1 MDTLTITGPSGH
13 PWVLPLR
20 KTRLDLLKYTG
31 MGDSQVLLARWLWEP
46 QLIADIETLRGE
58 SLLGLNDLIGPEKA
72 AENPEAFL
80 VDLEAWEKDPRRVPF
95 VLVVS

>member
-20 KTRLDLLKYTG
+20 ETRLSMLRHTG
-31 MGDSQVLLARWLWEP
+31 HATSQVLLTRWLWAP
-46 QLIADIETLRGE
+46 QLIEDIETLRAE